1 MRICRLRNELPDL
14 LKPRSWQEGSF
25 QYECISAF
33 GGDAAFTAAL
43 GAASGDDAAAASVGW
58 WWWWWW
64 WWWCAHVDELTR
76 SF

>member
-1 MRICRLRNELPDL
+1 MRICRLRDELPDL

-43 GAASGDDAAAASVGW
+43 GAASNDTAAASVG
-58 WWWWWW
+58 
-64 WWWCAHVDELTR
+64 CCTVRAFNIRRDP
-76 SF
+76 